1 MQYVSGFFLIP
12 STIVLVSYIATML
25 AGSPGRTL
33 LDIQNPILD
42 IGFLVIFFLSS
53 LAGWLDVVFNVPF
66 RDQGTT
72 TLVGKGVV
80 IGVVTL
86 PVVFIPLLLG
96 YRVALSFCLLM
107 GWVGL
112 VIQLVPA
119 LSSTWQ
125 RRAPVWGL
133 VIAILALPFLINP
146 FIWESSELVPV
157 PEANW
162 GIYYPDYDLE
172 ADDRFVAHYQEH
184 ERRFNTPPN
193 ITISKAG
200 MVMINVLGSP
210 LPNTFHHRGPH
221 ETYHLF
227 SRNKEDGYEASSAKD
242 TWGELHIEFHENGKL
257 RCNNCRDFGKP
268 EHWMRINNLPE
279 GYKSPFHSL

>member
-25 AGSPGRTL
+25 AGSPGRSL

-42 IGFLVIFFLSS
+42 IGFLVVFFLSS
-53 LAGWLDVVFNVPF
+53 LAGWLAVVFNVPF

-72 TLVGKGVV
+72 TLIGKGVV

-86 PVVFIPLLLG
+86 PAVFISLLLG
-96 YRVALSFCLLM
+96 DRIALSVCLAM
-107 GWVGL
+107 GWIGL
-112 VIQLVPA
+112 MTQLLPA
-119 LSSTWQ
+119 LSTAWQ
-125 RRAPVWGL
+125 RRAPVLGL
-133 VIAILALPFLINP
+133 VIVILALPFLINP
-146 FIWESSELVPV
+146 VIWESSDLVPV

-172 ADDRFVAHYQEH
+172 ADERFVAHYREH
-184 ERRFNTPPN
+184 ERRFNKPPS

-200 MVMINVLGSP
+200 MFMINVLGSP
-210 LPNTFHHRGPH
+210 LPNTFHHCGPH
-221 ETYHLF
+221 ETYHIF
-227 SRNKEDGYEASSAKD
+227 SCNSEDGCEASGTND
-242 TWGELHIEFHENGKL
+242 TWGELRIEFYEDGKL

-279 GYKSPFHSL
+279 GYRSPFHSL